1 MSNYKDLIKMK
12 KFSTRYFYTYLVMI
26 FVSSTTTTHAINAEW
41 DTRNLNTASK
51 AEYLTELEKD
61 LIVEINM
68 LRSDPSRYAKEHI
81 APLAK
86 YYEKRILHYPGDQPL
101 ITREGVSALNECV
114 RELRRQKPLPL
125 VYPAYGLSLAARD
138 HVKDQSKSGETGH
151 TGGDKSG
158 MRDRIE
164 RYGKWETR
172 IAENIAYGAKTAR
185 QIVVYLL
192 IDDGVPGRGH
202 RKNFLTPEFKTIG
215 VSIGLHPQYKIMS
228 VMDFAGGYNTSLE
241 Y

>member
-1 MSNYKDLIKMK
+1 MK
-12 KFSTRYFYTYLVMI
+12 KHTVKNI
-26 FVSSTTTTHAINAEW
+26 FTLLLFLILSVTTSLHAGSADW
-41 DTRNLNTASK
+41 DTSNLNTA
-51 AEYLTELEKD
+51 AGADYLSEIEKELI
-61 LIVEINM
+61 LEINM
-68 LRSDPSRYAKEHI
+68 FRSDPSRYVKEFI

-86 YYEKRILHYPGDQPL
+86 NYDKRILRYPGDQPL

-114 RELRRQKPLPL
+114 RELRRQQPLPL
-125 VYPAYGLSLAARD
+125 VYPAYGLSLAAHD
-138 HVKDQSKSGETGH
+138 HVKDQSKSGKTGH
-151 TGGDKSG
+151 TGSDKSG

-164 RYGKWETR
+164 KYGKWETR

-185 QIVVYLL
+185 QMVIYLL

-215 VSIGLHPQYKIMS
+215 VSVGPHPQYHIMS
-228 VMDFAGGYNTSLE
+228 VMDFAGGYNTILE